1 MHDHP
6 VVSQEDWT
14 ATRIQL
20 LEREKELTRL
30 RDQVSRER
38 RELPWVRVDKA
49 YAFDGPNGKESLAD
63 LFEGRSQLL
72 VYHFMFDP
80 TWSEGCKSCSFWADN
95 YAGAIVHLAQRDV
108 TMVTV
113 SRAPLSVLAGFKQ
126 RMGWQFKWVSS
137 FDSDFNRDFGV
148 TFTPEEL
155 EGDVRYNY
163 SMRQFSVTEAP
174 GASVFLRDPD
184 GQIYHTYSCYAR
196 GLDAMNGA
204 YQWLDLVPK
213 GRDEDD
219 LPYTMAWL
227 RLHDSYERS
236 AVATVES

>member
-1 MHDHP
+1 
-6 VVSQEDWT
+6 
-14 ATRIQL
+14 
-20 LEREKELTRL
+20 
-30 RDQVSRER
+30 
-38 RELPWVRVDKA
+38 
-49 YAFDGPNGKESLAD
+49 
-63 LFEGRSQLL
+63 
-72 VYHFMFDP
+72 
-80 TWSEGCKSCSFWADN
+80 
-95 YAGAIVHLAQRDV
+95 
-108 TMVTV
+108 
-113 SRAPLSVLAGFKQ
+113 
-126 RMGWQFKWVSS
+126 MGWQFKWVSS
-137 FDSDFNRDFGV
+137 FYSDFNRDFGV

-155 EGDVRYNY
+155 EGDVRHNY